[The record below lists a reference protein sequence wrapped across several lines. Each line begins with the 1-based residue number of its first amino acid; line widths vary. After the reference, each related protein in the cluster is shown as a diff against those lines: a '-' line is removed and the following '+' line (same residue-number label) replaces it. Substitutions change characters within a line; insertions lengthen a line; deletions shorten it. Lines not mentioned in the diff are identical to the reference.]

1 MRLPFSPRATAFC
14 AAITMAIPI
23 ALLASAASAQA
34 PSSIPGLVD
43 SAALDSPVVASGTL
57 FRADG
62 SLAPAG
68 TMVRLSVWPSPEALA
83 EMEIGESV
91 KISPVGYAVTDP
103 AGGFQLRVSNSTL
116 VSQYASA
123 KTGRAEYEV
132 SAFIDGSPAIFN
144 LSGDGVATAISPARA
159 ATPANA
165 DARNIKLK
173 PLPGDSKATP
183 AVDSDGQTSFEKA
196 CTGTLISNYSPWVTV
211 LQGFAPSGVKM
222 TAGYSTGA
230 SSTLGIGTSLSGS
243 SGSFS
248 ASGTS
253 SVSSDASIGFA
264 AVTGPAGKHW
274 KTQFRYSKFKY
285 YCYDQNPSTTYQ
297 ARPVDFIG
305 GTQAL
310 DATAPSATYCST
322 YNAGDSFTKNS
333 STATTFSGGVDISDS
348 IGIDLSAR
356 TGYSSTAKLRF
367 DFTATRQLCGT
378 SGFPPGNAGRLVAKP

>member
-1 MRLPFSPRATAFC
+1 MRLPFSPRATALS

-23 ALLASAASAQA
+23 AFLASAASAQA
-34 PSSIPGLVD
+34 PPFIPGLID
-43 SAALDSPVVASGTL
+43 SAALDSSVVASGTL
-57 FRADG
+57 FREDG

-68 TMVRLSVWPSPEALA
+68 TLVRMSVWPSPEVLA

-91 KISPVGYAVTDP
+91 KISPVGYAVTDA
-103 AGGFQLRVSNSTL
+103 AGGFQLRVSNGAL
-116 VSQYASA
+116 VSRYVSA
-123 KTGRAEYEV
+123 KTGRAEFEI
-132 SAFIDGSPAIFN
+132 SAVIDGTPAIFN
-144 LSGDGVATAISPARA
+144 LSSDRAAVASSNTRA

-165 DARNIKLK
+165 DARNIELK
-173 PLPGDSKATP
+173 PLPGGSKATS
-183 AVDSDGQTSFEKA
+183 AVDSDGQKSLEKA

-230 SSTLGIGTSLSGS
+230 SSTLGVGTSLSGS

-253 SVSSDASIGFA
+253 TISSDASIGFA
-264 AVTGPAGKHW
+264 AVTVPAGKHW
-274 KTQFRYSKFKY
+274 KTQFRYSKFMY
-285 YCYDQNPSTTYQ
+285 YCYEQNPSTTYQ
-297 ARPVDFIG
+297 TRPVDFIG

-310 DATAPSATYCST
+310 NATAPSATYCST
-322 YNAGDSFTKNS
+322 YNAGDHFTKND
-333 STATTFSGGVDISDS
+333 STATTFSGGVDISGS

-367 DFTATRQLCGT
+367 DFTATRNLCGT